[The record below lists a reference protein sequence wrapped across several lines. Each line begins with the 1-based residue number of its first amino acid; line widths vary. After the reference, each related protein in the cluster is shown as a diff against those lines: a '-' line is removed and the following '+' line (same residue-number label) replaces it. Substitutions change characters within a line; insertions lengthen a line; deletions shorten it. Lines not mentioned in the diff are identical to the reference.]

1 MKTITARPG
10 VSSAPGT
17 IRRRTVTLKPT
28 VTLPV
33 SAAEAYSWHKRPGAF
48 ERLLPPWV
56 NLNIVK
62 RNGGI
67 EDGARVVLRI
77 PCGPLRLRWELEHRH
92 CRAGKSFSDVQ
103 IRGPFSRYAHTHRF
117 DQHPDGSSELIDHL
131 EYVLPFGYLGRALA
145 GPFVRRSLDRLF
157 AYRHA
162 VTRDDLGQHFKN
174 GRGGPLRILITGS
187 SGFVGSSLVPF
198 LTSGGHHVVRLIR
211 RGSAA
216 AEGSSVWD
224 PDRCVIEPDTLEGFD
239 AIVHL
244 AGESIAAGRWTKAKK
259 EHIRRSRVEPT
270 RTLSEVLAGLKN
282 PPPILVTASAIGY
295 YGDRGGDL
303 LTEKSHSADGF
314 LADVAHAW
322 EDATRPAAEA
332 GIRVVNLRF
341 GMVLGQSGGAL
352 AKMLRP
358 FRMGAGGRLGSGRQ
372 YMSWIS
378 LDDAIGAID
387 HALSTDELHG
397 AVNAVSPHPV
407 TNAEFTR
414 TVGRV
419 LSRPTIFPVPAIAA
433 RLAFGE
439 MADALLLA
447 STRVQPARLI
457 HTGFKFR
464 HPDLESA
471 LRRIWSRR
479 CVTCLGG

>member
-1 MKTITARPG
+1 M
-10 VSSAPGT
+10 
-17 IRRRTVTLKPT
+17 
-28 VTLPV
+28 
-33 SAAEAYSWHKRPGAF
+33 
-48 ERLLPPWV
+48 
-56 NLNIVK
+56 
-62 RNGGI
+62 
-67 EDGARVVLRI
+67 
-77 PCGPLRLRWELEHRH
+77 
-92 CRAGKSFSDVQ
+92 
-103 IRGPFSRYAHTHRF
+103 
-117 DQHPDGSSELIDHL
+117 
-131 EYVLPFGYLGRALA
+131 
-145 GPFVRRSLDRLF
+145 
-157 AYRHA
+157 
-162 VTRDDLGQHFKN
+162 
-174 GRGGPLRILITGS
+174 RILITGS

-198 LTSGGHHVVRLIR
+198 LTSGGHQVVRLIR
-211 RGSAA
+211 EGSAVS
-216 AEGSSVWD
+216 EGASVWD
-224 PDRCVIEPDTLEGFD
+224 PDRCVIEPDALKGFD

-244 AGESIAAGRWTKAKK
+244 AGESIAAGRWTEAKK
-259 EHIRRSRVEPT
+259 ERIRRSRVEPT
-270 RTLSEVLAGLKN
+270 RMLSEVLAGLKN

-303 LTEKSHSADGF
+303 LTENSHPADGF

-341 GMVLGQSGGAL
+341 GVVLGQSGGAL
-352 AKMLRP
+352 AKMLPP

-387 HALSTDELHG
+387 HALATDELHG
-397 AVNAVSPHPV
+397 AVNVVSPRPV

-414 TVGRV
+414 TLGRV

-457 HTGFKFR
+457 RTGFKFR

-471 LRRIWSRR
+471 LRHLLGR
-479 CVTCLGG
+479 VTKAGEAVRTRA